1 MYFQRYI
8 FSKSYVLMDL
18 EFMILDTF
26 DSLRSSLI
34 RFQSLEEADEVCTKL
49 EDRDVKGQDFT
60 DILALYMKD
69 GGGYN
74 VDHQQYYYDELQHYY
89 DEEYHHHQH
98 SEKPSAKDN
107 KYYQEEEYYGEEG
120 GYGQEEDQ
128 EAERN
133 QQDEADLMVKEE
145 RQKIMSEYE
154 KLEMQAF
161 ESEFNQ
167 LIQEST

>member
-1 MYFQRYI
+1 MDRYLMYFQRYI

-26 DSLRSSLI
+26 DTLRSSLI

-74 VDHQQYYYDELQHYY
+74 LDHQQYYYDELQHYY
-89 DEEYHHHQH
+89 DEEHYHHQH
-98 SEKPSAKDN
+98 
-107 KYYQEEEYYGEEG
+107 
-120 GYGQEEDQ
+120 
-128 EAERN
+128 AEP
-133 QQDEADLMVKEE
+133 
-145 RQKIMSEYE
+145 
-154 KLEMQAF
+154 
-161 ESEFNQ
+161 
-167 LIQEST
+167 

>member
-1 MYFQRYI
+1 MKTFDSNQDSFRIRLICTVLDTLGKYFQRGERKKIMDRFLMYFQRYI

-26 DSLRSSLI
+26 DTLRSSLI
-34 RFQSLEEADEVCTKL
+34 RFQSLEEADEVCNKL

-89 DEEYHHHQH
+89 DEEYYHPHHA
-98 SEKPSAKDN
+98 EKPSAAKDN
-107 KYYQEEEYYGEEG
+107 KHYQEEDYYGEEG
-120 GYGQEEDQ
+120 GAYG
-128 EAERN
+128 
-133 QQDEADLMVKEE
+133 
-145 RQKIMSEYE
+145 
-154 KLEMQAF
+154 
-161 ESEFNQ
+161 
-167 LIQEST
+167 